1 MAEITVKAVDSAS
14 AMEEI
19 EKRLG
24 ADAMIV
30 STNRVDGQI
39 EIVATNDDP
48 SKYQKIHEPLVLDK
62 NYRIKGFS
70 EVLNSKLSADY
81 KPVKSEN
88 SENHIQIAKNA
99 ENIKAEAIKC
109 RFCGEFFEDEIPQK
123 EEEPAVE
130 IKEVYVNDTDT
141 AQLDEQ
147 PKEIK
152 RRRIFSSRKLLGYD
166 APSFLI
172 ISLLI
177 GGLGFFTNSYLSKDL
192 EWLAVLLQMI
202 GGILFLY
209 ACITFGK
216 KDRQNILD

>member
-1 MAEITVKAVDSAS
+1 MK
-14 AMEEI
+14 
-19 EKRLG
+19 KC
-24 ADAMIV
+24 
-30 STNRVDGQI
+30 
-39 EIVATNDDP
+39 P
-48 SKYQKIHEPLVLDK
+48 YC
-62 NYRIKGFS
+62 
-70 EVLNSKLSADY
+70 
-81 KPVKSEN
+81 
-88 SENHIQIAKNA
+88 A

-123 EEEPAVE
+123 KEEPLVE
-130 IKEVYVNDTDT
+130 VKEVYVNDTDT

-152 RRRIFSSRKLLGYD
+152 RHRIFSSRKLLGYD

-177 GGLGFFTNSYLSKDL
+177 GGLGFFTKAYLSEEL

-209 ACITFGK
+209 ACIIFGK

>member
-1 MAEITVKAVDSAS
+1 MK
-14 AMEEI
+14 
-19 EKRLG
+19 KC
-24 ADAMIV
+24 
-30 STNRVDGQI
+30 
-39 EIVATNDDP
+39 P
-48 SKYQKIHEPLVLDK
+48 YC
-62 NYRIKGFS
+62 
-70 EVLNSKLSADY
+70 
-81 KPVKSEN
+81 
-88 SENHIQIAKNA
+88 A

-123 EEEPAVE
+123 VEKPAVE
-130 IKEVYVNDTDT
+130 IKEVYVNETDT

-152 RRRIFSSRKLLGYD
+152 RRRFFSSRKLLGYD

-177 GGLGFFTNSYLSKDL
+177 GGLGFFTNAYLSEDL

>member
-1 MAEITVKAVDSAS
+1 MK
-14 AMEEI
+14 
-19 EKRLG
+19 KC
-24 ADAMIV
+24 
-30 STNRVDGQI
+30 
-39 EIVATNDDP
+39 P
-48 SKYQKIHEPLVLDK
+48 YC
-62 NYRIKGFS
+62 
-70 EVLNSKLSADY
+70 
-81 KPVKSEN
+81 
-88 SENHIQIAKNA
+88 A

-109 RFCGEFFEDEIPQK
+109 RFCGEFFEDEVPQK

-172 ISLLI
+172 ISLLT
-177 GGLGFFTNSYLSKDL
+177 GGLGFFTNAYLSKEL

-202 GGILFLY
+202 GAILFLY

>member
-1 MAEITVKAVDSAS
+1 MK
-14 AMEEI
+14 
-19 EKRLG
+19 KC
-24 ADAMIV
+24 
-30 STNRVDGQI
+30 
-39 EIVATNDDP
+39 P
-48 SKYQKIHEPLVLDK
+48 YC
-62 NYRIKGFS
+62 
-70 EVLNSKLSADY
+70 
-81 KPVKSEN
+81 
-88 SENHIQIAKNA
+88 A
-99 ENIKAEAIKC
+99 ENIKVEAIKC
-109 RFCGEFFEDEIPQK
+109 RFCGEFFEDEVPQK
-123 EEEPAVE
+123 EEEPTVE

-177 GGLGFFTNSYLSKDL
+177 GGLGFFTNAYLSEKL
-192 EWLAVLLQMI
+192 EWLAVLMQMI

>member
-1 MAEITVKAVDSAS
+1 MK
-14 AMEEI
+14 
-19 EKRLG
+19 KC
-24 ADAMIV
+24 
-30 STNRVDGQI
+30 
-39 EIVATNDDP
+39 P
-48 SKYQKIHEPLVLDK
+48 YC
-62 NYRIKGFS
+62 
-70 EVLNSKLSADY
+70 
-81 KPVKSEN
+81 
-88 SENHIQIAKNA
+88 A

-123 EEEPAVE
+123 KEEPVVE
-130 IKEVYVNDTDT
+130 VKEVYVNDTDT

-152 RRRIFSSRKLLGYD
+152 RHRIFSSRKLLGYD

-177 GGLGFFTNSYLSKDL
+177 GGLGFFTKAYLSEEL

>member
-1 MAEITVKAVDSAS
+1 MNMK
-14 AMEEI
+14 
-19 EKRLG
+19 KC
-24 ADAMIV
+24 
-30 STNRVDGQI
+30 
-39 EIVATNDDP
+39 P
-48 SKYQKIHEPLVLDK
+48 YC
-62 NYRIKGFS
+62 
-70 EVLNSKLSADY
+70 
-81 KPVKSEN
+81 
-88 SENHIQIAKNA
+88 A

-109 RFCGEFFEDEIPQK
+109 RFCGEFFEDEMPQK
-123 EEEPAVE
+123 EEEPMVE

-152 RRRIFSSRKLLGYD
+152 RHRIFSSRKLLGYD

-172 ISLLI
+172 VSLLV
-177 GGLGFFTNSYLSKDL
+177 GGLGFFTNAYLSEEL

-209 ACITFGK
+209 ACIIFGK

>member
-1 MAEITVKAVDSAS
+1 MK
-14 AMEEI
+14 
-19 EKRLG
+19 KC
-24 ADAMIV
+24 
-30 STNRVDGQI
+30 
-39 EIVATNDDP
+39 P
-48 SKYQKIHEPLVLDK
+48 YC
-62 NYRIKGFS
+62 
-70 EVLNSKLSADY
+70 
-81 KPVKSEN
+81 
-88 SENHIQIAKNA
+88 A
-99 ENIKAEAIKC
+99 ENIKVEAIKC

-123 EEEPAVE
+123 TEEPAVE
-130 IKEVYVNDTDT
+130 IKDFYVNDTDT

-152 RRRIFSSRKLLGYD
+152 RRRNFSSRKLLGYD

-177 GGLGFFTNSYLSKDL
+177 GGLGFFTNAYLSEEL
-192 EWLAVLLQMI
+192 EWLAFLLQMM